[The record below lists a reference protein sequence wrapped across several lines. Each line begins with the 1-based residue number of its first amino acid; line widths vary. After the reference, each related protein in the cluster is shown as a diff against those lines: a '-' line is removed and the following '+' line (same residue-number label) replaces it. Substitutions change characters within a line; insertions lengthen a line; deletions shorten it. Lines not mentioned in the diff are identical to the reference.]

1 MRVETILS
9 VTHLDRRLRYNYNYH
24 YIADYL
30 GPKHKRIHFGGYE
43 AQNQALS
50 YASYDKRLM
59 LPYRI

>member
-1 MRVETILS
+1 ML
-9 VTHLDRRLRYNYNYH
+9 RLRCNYNSNYH
-24 YIADYL
+24 YVADCL
-30 GPKHKRIHFGGYE
+30 GPKHKRILFDGNE